1 MREYI
6 TDAIVLNREPIR
18 EFDELFTLFSR
29 ELGIIDARAISSRKS
44 HSKFSSQLDALSLA
58 RVRVVGEGGFTI
70 ADAALS
76 SRFPRM
82 RENPKILARAL
93 RVFAFL
99 RETFPRDGI
108 DAPVWDF
115 FVTNFSAGEIS
126 IDAFLSLLGYDA
138 QHAVCGGCKKSPVV
152 AFLFDD
158 HSFRCAGCV
167 SKIPQSRLL
176 YRDEYVS

>member
-44 HSKFSSQLDALSLA
+44 HSKFSSQLDAFSLA

-76 SRFPRM
+76 SRFPRL
-82 RENPKILARAL
+82 RENPKAFARAL
-93 RVFAFL
+93 RVFSFL
-99 RETFPRDGI
+99 RETFPRDGV

-115 FVTNFSAGEIS
+115 FITNFSAGEIS

-138 QHAVCGGCKKSPVV
+138 QHAVCGGCRKSPVV